1 MLGTQISSCCY
12 VVVDIALPSLR
23 RKGQN
28 MSKIIRNYDGK
39 EIKANE
45 VLVPTMYDEEFAKA
59 YCTNP
64 DCIRTITVAGRKFK
78 VMYVAVSKECEK
90 AAKSSFNLCVNEALG
105 HYTVP
110 NSVSMDSLQDDYE
123 LNLVTTPSPDEISA
137 KKEQYQ
143 ETLDKL
149 VSLLKSL
156 IEKSPK
162 HGLATLLR
170 MFEVKGKEF
179 QEELNLG
186 HDAANTV
193 RKQVD
198 EYLAQGLGNIDI
210 DGIKSRKSKNN
221 DLYKEKA
228 YRILYELIDMYQD

>member
-1 MLGTQISSCCY
+1 MLSLTLPYRLSGGK
-12 VVVDIALPSLR
+12 DIT
-23 RKGQN
+23 

-110 NSVSMDSLQDDYE
+110 NSVSMDNLQDDYD
-123 LNLVTTPSPDEISA
+123 LNLATTPSPDEISA
-137 KKEQYQ
+137 KKEHYQ

-162 HGLATLLR
+162 HGLAILLR
-170 MFEVKGKEF
+170 MFEVKGKSF
-179 QEELNLG
+179 QEELHLG

-210 DGIKSRKSKNN
+210 NSIKSRKSKNN
-221 DLYKEKA
+221 DLYKVKA
-228 YRILYELIDMYQD
+228 YRILDTLIDMYQD

>member
-1 MLGTQISSCCY
+1 MLSLTLPYRLSGGK
-12 VVVDIALPSLR
+12 DIT
-23 RKGQN
+23 

-45 VLVPTMYDEEFAKA
+45 VLVPTMYDEEFVKA

-64 DCIRTITVAGRKFK
+64 DCIRTITVAGRKFM
-78 VMYVAVSKECEK
+78 VMYVAVSKECER

-105 HYTVP
+105 HYTVH
-110 NSVSMDSLQDDYE
+110 NSVSMDSLQDDYK
-123 LNLVTTPSPDEISA
+123 LSLATTPSPEELNA
-137 KKEQYQ
+137 KNEQYQ
-143 ETLDKL
+143 ETLDTL
-149 VSLLKSL
+149 VVLLKSL

-170 MFEVKGKEF
+170 MFEIKGKEF

-210 DGIKSRKSKNN
+210 NSIKSRKSKNN

-228 YRILYELIDMYQD
+228 YRILDTLIDMYKD

>member
-1 MLGTQISSCCY
+1 MLSLTLPYRLSDGK
-12 VVVDIALPSLR
+12 DIT
-23 RKGQN
+23 

-45 VLVPTMYDEEFAKA
+45 VLVPTMYDEEFVKA

-64 DCIRTITVAGRKFK
+64 DCIRTITVAGRKFM
-78 VMYVAVSKECEK
+78 VMYVAVSKECER

-105 HYTVP
+105 HYTVH
-110 NSVSMDSLQDDYE
+110 NSVSMDTLQDDYE
-123 LNLVTTPSPDEISA
+123 LSLTTTPSPEELNA
-137 KKEQYQ
+137 KNEQYQ

-170 MFEVKGKEF
+170 FFEVKGKDF
-179 QEELNLG
+179 QQELNLG

-198 EYLAQGLGNIDI
+198 EFLAQGLGNIDI
-210 DGIKSRKSKNN
+210 NSIKFKGSKNN
-221 DLYKEKA
+221 EIYKKKA
-228 YRILYELIDMYQD
+228 YRILDELIDMYQD

>member
-1 MLGTQISSCCY
+1 MLSLTLPY
-12 VVVDIALPSLR
+12 PSLR

-28 MSKIIRNYDGK
+28 MSKIIKNYDGR
-39 EIKANE
+39 EIRTDE

-64 DCIRTITVAGRKFK
+64 DCIRTITVAGKKFK

-123 LNLVTTPSPDEISA
+123 LNLATTPSPDEINA
-137 KKEQYQ
+137 KNEQQQ
-143 ETLDKL
+143 EILDKL
-149 VSLLKSL
+149 VALLMAL

-186 HDAANTV
+186 HDSANTV

-198 EYLAQGLGNIDI
+198 EYLAKGLCNIDM
-210 DGIKSRKSKNN
+210 GTIKFKKSKNN
-221 DLYKEKA
+221 DLYIKKA
-228 YRILYELIDMYQD
+228 YRILDELIDMYQD